1 MTRTTEARRT
11 ARTAQV
17 AGPARITPT
26 PAQHDML
33 RDMAMVMKLAAKMS
47 GDIRR
52 DAAATRSAVT
62 MN

>member
-1 MTRTTEARRT
+1 MTRTTEARLST
-11 ARTAQV
+11 RTAQV
-17 AGPARITPT
+17 AAGTRITPT

-33 RDMAMVMKLAAKMS
+33 RDMAMVLKMAAKMS
-47 GDIRR
+47 GEIRR

>member
-11 ARTAQV
+11 ARTAQLSTL
-17 AGPARITPT
+17 PRIAPT

-33 RDMAMVMKLAAKMS
+33 RDMAMVLRLTAKMS
-47 GDIRR
+47 NDIRR
-52 DAAATRSAVT
+52 DATATRPEVA

>member
-1 MTRTTEARRT
+1 MTRTTEARCST
-11 ARTAQV
+11 RTAQV
-17 AGPARITPT
+17 ATGTRITPT

-52 DAAATRSAVT
+52 DAVATRSAVT

>member
-1 MTRTTEARRT
+1 MTRTTEARCST
-11 ARTAQV
+11 RTAQV
-17 AGPARITPT
+17 ATGTRITPT